1 MMETWDKIV
10 EDHGPGIYRLARRI
24 LGSGV
29 DAEDVV
35 QEAFLEVFR
44 FQQKSKVNHWGGL
57 LRRVVTHRAVD
68 LLRET
73 ARRRAAWRRRNRS
86 RAAPAPVQAAV
97 ASELAVPVF
106 VRRRCEVAQASGGG
120 LLSAIL
126 RRPFL

>member
-68 LLRET
+68 LLRK
-73 ARRRAAWRRRNRS
+73 RRDVGPLEEAEPVAS
-86 RAAPAPVQAAV
+86 GASPVQAAV
-97 ASELAVPVF
+97 ASELAVRLRSAVAKLPKRQAEVF
-106 VRRRCEVAQASGGG
+106 
-120 LLSAIL
+120 LSAIL